1 MRPGNGGR
9 FLAGIVLGILLFGA
23 GSTALCAQNG
33 DGFPLQWRLSLGEV
47 YRTGGERVG
56 LPVETTSL
64 NPEGEPHIWLTAD
77 LTLPAGEGPLYLELG
92 KIEAAFRAYLNGVL
106 IGEGGSFPPD
116 LFFHGGHY
124 HRLLLPRELVQSGGE
139 NEIRLHL
146 YNDAG
151 AIQLRPIGIISPK
164 EGDLYPQLVEF
175 LNIDLFLSFS
185 LLSAFIALFFLL
197 QYIFRSQDRTNL
209 FFALANLAL
218 FLYFLELGLGFRIF
232 PFIAFKLVSK
242 SSMVLFF
249 AFLTVFFVEYIGIL
263 NRLWLKRAVLFIGFA
278 TFLLFYLFA
287 RSSYQ
292 VMLFFTLSLIPGG
305 INLIIMAVVA
315 FLGVVQRNR
324 KATLMAVGVAIG
336 LGAAL
341 HDFYF
346 QFSGAEPLMWLQ
358 GVGILLFDIC
368 MFVSLALQN
377 IQNQRRLELYSDQ
390 IDAQRRSLSGY
401 VENIETVSS
410 TVGRTSERLN
420 ENIRSATDSFQKLSE
435 NTEGIN
441 RDTRKQFSV
450 VQEIDTTTRELI
462 DALDGTYRRLDTQ
475 DNEIH
480 ETSATIEQMLS
491 NLQGV
496 TGSLKQTSDFTREL
510 ESITEEGQQ
519 AVSASTRAIEAV
531 KETSRS
537 IYEVIDAVNNLA
549 EQTNLLSIN
558 ASIEA
563 AHAGSSGAGFAVV
576 AGEIKKLAE
585 ASSKRAGE
593 VYAHIESIMQRINEG
608 VEVNERVRTLLN
620 DINGNTSRAADQI
633 QRIYDTTIEQQAA
646 GNAIKNS
653 LDALQNSSRE
663 IKSQTDRQN
672 QRGKT
677 IEENLEELLESS
689 RRVLENIESIGSE
702 NYAILRRVE
711 SIRRLS
717 EDSTEAMGSLTEL
730 IHETRR
736 IENES

>member
-1 MRPGNGGR
+1 M
-9 FLAGIVLGILLFGA
+9 LLCGA
-23 GSTALCAQNG
+23 GSATLFAQSG
-33 DGFPLQWRLSLGEV
+33 DAVAGQWRL
-47 YRTGGERVG
+47 TFGERYQDGGGHVE
-56 LPVETTSL
+56 LPVDTAAL
-64 NPEGEPHIWLTAD
+64 NPDGESHMWLSAEFSVPSGD
-77 LTLPAGEGPLYLELG
+77 GALYLEIG
-92 KIEAAFRAYLNGVL
+92 KIEAAFRAYLNGTL

-124 HRLLLPRELVQSGGE
+124 HRLLLPRELLQAGGM

-151 AIQLRPIGIISPK
+151 ATQLRPITIESI
-164 EGDLYPQLVEF
+164 EAGDLYPQLVEF

-185 LLSAFIALFFLL
+185 LLSAFIALFFFL

-218 FLYFLELGLGFRIF
+218 FLYFLELGMGYRIF
-232 PFIAFKLVSK
+232 PFIAFKLISK

-263 NRLWLKRAVLFIGFA
+263 NRTWLKRTVLIIGFA

-287 RSSYQ
+287 RSSYE

-305 INLIIMAVVA
+305 INLIVMAVVA
-315 FLGVVQRNR
+315 VMGVMRRNR
-324 KATLMAVGVAIG
+324 KATLMSVGVAIG

-341 HDFYF
+341 HDFYY

-368 MFVSLALQN
+368 MFISLALQN
-377 IQNQRRLELYSDQ
+377 IQIQRRMEVYATQ
-390 IDAQRRSLSGY
+390 IEAQRRSLSGY

-410 TVGRTSERLN
+410 TLGQTSERLN

-441 RDTRKQFSV
+441 RDTQRQFSV
-450 VQEIDTTTRELI
+450 VQEIDSTTRELI
-462 DALDGTYRRLDTQ
+462 DALDGTYRRLDSQ
-475 DNEIH
+475 NREIH
-480 ETSATIEQMLS
+480 ETSATIEQMLG

-510 ESITEEGQQ
+510 ESITEEGQL
-519 AVSASTRAIEAV
+519 AVSASTKAIEAV
-531 KETSRS
+531 KDTSQS

-563 AHAGSSGAGFAVV
+563 AHAGSAGAGFAVV

-593 VYAHIESIMQRINEG
+593 VYTHIESIMQRINEG
-608 VEVNERVRTLLN
+608 VEVNERVRGLLN
-620 DINGNTSRAADQI
+620 NINGNTSRAADQI
-633 QRIYDTTIEQQAA
+633 QSIYDTTIEQQAA
-646 GNAIKNS
+646 SQAIKKS
-653 LDALQNSSRE
+653 LDALQDSSRE

-672 QRGKT
+672 QRGRT

-689 RRVLENIESIGSE
+689 RRVLENIENIGSE

-711 SIRRLS
+711 SIQTLS
-717 EDSTEAMGSLTEL
+717 EDSSSAMGGLTEL
-730 IHETRR
+730 IQETRR
-736 IENES
+736 VESEG